1 MYTCIN
7 VYVYVYIHMCLY
19 IYIYIYQCM
28 YISPP
33 TPGEAGGSDAAPG
46 RALGAGPGRGPIVI
60 I

>member
-1 MYTCIN
+1 
-7 VYVYVYIHMCLY
+7 
-19 IYIYIYQCM
+19 M